1 MMRVTVL
8 KAPKAGGVSA
18 IVRYLDPGA
27 PERSGPGGY
36 YTETPDPPGRWW
48 GAGCAAVGL
57 AGEVEP
63 EQLER
68 MLQAEHPLD
77 GRRLGRGFGESSAR
91 AYDATFSAPKSVSLL
106 WALSPDENVRAEV
119 VAAHDAAVQ
128 ATLGWLEAHGCVTRR
143 GKDGV
148 HQVDARGLAVA
159 LFRQHT
165 SRMLDPQLHTHAVI
179 WSKVQDA
186 TGAWLAL
193 DARFLLK
200 QQYTMSWLY
209 NAALR
214 VELTRRLGLDWEP
227 LFPGQGQADL
237 TLVPEDLR
245 ELFSQRS
252 VQVEAKLAELV
263 RRWMAEHD
271 GVEPSV
277 EVLWQLTRR
286 AAVTSRPAKSAE
298 PIDLR
303 DDWLER
309 AEGAGFD
316 VCALAIDGPRP
327 RLAGPVDRDAV
338 IAAALQRVAEQGP
351 SWIEADLAREIA
363 AQLAP
368 SSVGDAGELLALV
381 DDLATKAT
389 GRCVELHPPAEA
401 GVPVRRNRRPITEH
415 VTNRALTT
423 DAVLAQEARLLGWAD
438 TAIDPAPG
446 VDPTDRQQAV
456 ADAIASTGQLVLVV
470 GPAGAGKTTAVAEG
484 VQQLRRQRRTV
495 VGLAPS
501 GKAADVLA
509 EATGAPTATLAKLL
523 HADRT
528 ARQLPPRGTTLILD
542 EAGMASTEDLDHL
555 VALCQRWDW
564 RLVAVGDPEQLPS
577 VTRGGVFAH
586 WTDSLPAHRLEH
598 IHRFDEPWQADAS
611 LALRRGDPAA
621 ATTYAEHERVRSVHP
636 AVVAQQVARA
646 HAAVIARGETLA
658 ITASSQAMARAINE
672 EIQWLARS
680 GKSEGHT
687 RRLTVRLADGTEAHV
702 GDRVAT
708 RRNIS
713 LETDRSVTVRNRH
726 TWTVTA
732 VTPDGSVRVSDPDR
746 GSVTLPAGYVAEAVE
761 FGWAVTGYGNQGI
774 TADHAICVI
783 EPGSS
788 RAGIYVGM
796 TRGRGHNSALVV
808 DTTGTA
814 DPTDALARA
823 IVRPANATTAHALRD
838 RLYRE
843 HDLEPPGR
851 HVAIGE
857 RRLEPGLV
865 GDELLRARLDALQR
879 PTPARVLGR

>member
-1 MMRVTVL
+1 MIRVTVL
-8 KAPKAGGVSA
+8 KTPKAGGVSA

-27 PERSGPGGY
+27 AERSGPAGY

-48 GAGCAAVGL
+48 GTGCDAVGL
-57 AGEVEP
+57 AGDVQP

-91 AYDATFSAPKSVSLL
+91 AYDATLSAPKSVSLF
-106 WALSPDENVRAEV
+106 WALSPDENVRTEV
-119 VAAHDAAVQ
+119 VAAHDAAVE
-128 ATLGWLEAHGCVTRR
+128 ATLGWLEEHGCVTRR

-148 HQVDARGLAVA
+148 HQVDARGLTVA

-200 QQYTMSWLY
+200 QQYTLSWLY
-209 NAALR
+209 DAALR

-227 LFPGQGQADL
+227 LAPGQGQADL
-237 TLVPEDLR
+237 TGVPEALR
-245 ELFSQRS
+245 DLFSQRS

-263 RRWMAEHD
+263 RRWMDEHD

-277 EVLWQLTRR
+277 EDLWQLTRR
-286 AAVTSRPAKSAE
+286 AAVTSRPGKSAE

-309 AEGAGFD
+309 AEAAGFD
-316 VCALAIDGPRP
+316 VDDLAIDGPHP
-327 RLAGPVDRDAV
+327 RLGDTIDEETV
-338 IAAALQRVAEQGP
+338 IATALERVAEHGS
-351 SWIEADLAREIA
+351 SWIEADLAREIT
-363 AQLAP
+363 AQLP
-368 SSVGDAGELLALV
+368 PGSVRDARELLALV
-381 DDLATKAT
+381 DDLAAEAA
-389 GRCVELHPPAEA
+389 GRCVELHPPPEA
-401 GVPVRRNRRPITEH
+401 GVPVRRDGRPVTEH
-415 VTNRALTT
+415 ITSRALTT
-423 DAVLAQEARLLGWAD
+423 DAVLTQEARLLGWAA
-438 TAIDPAPG
+438 TAVDPAPG

-456 ADAIASTGQLVLVV
+456 ADAIAGTGQLVLIV
-470 GPAGAGKTTAVAEG
+470 GPAGAGKTTAVAAG
-484 VQQLRRQRRTV
+484 VEELRRQRRTI

-501 GKAADVLA
+501 GKATDVLA
-509 EATGAPTATLAKLL
+509 EATGAPAATLARLL

-528 ARQLPPRGTTLILD
+528 GRQLPPRGTTLILD

-555 VALCQRWDW
+555 VALCQRRVW

-586 WTDSLPAHRLEH
+586 WTETLPAHRLEH
-598 IHRFDEPWQADAS
+598 IHRFDEPWQAEAS

-621 ATTYAEHERVRSVHP
+621 AVTYAEHERVRSVHP

-646 HAAVIARGETLA
+646 HAAVTGRGDTLA
-658 ITASSQAMARAINE
+658 ITTSSQAMARAINE
-672 EIQWLARS
+672 EIQWLTRS

-687 RRLTVRLADGTEAHV
+687 RPLTVRLGDGTEAGV
-702 GDRVAT
+702 GDQVAT
-708 RRNIS
+708 RRNVS
-713 LETDRSVTVRNRH
+713 LKTDRGVAVRNRH

-732 VTPDGSVRVSDPDR
+732 ITADGSVRVSDPDR
-746 GSVTLPAGYVAEAVE
+746 GSVTLPASYVAEAVE
-761 FGWAVTGYGNQGI
+761 LGWAVTGYGNQGI
-774 TADHAICVI
+774 TTEHAICVI

-796 TRGRGHNSALVV
+796 TRGRGHNSAVIV
-808 DTTGTA
+808 DSTGTV

-823 IVRPANATTAHALRD
+823 IARPANATTAHALRD

-857 RRLEPGLV
+857 RRVEPGLV

-879 PTPARVLGR
+879 PPPARVLGR